1 MATKRQKSEAI
12 PVAVFQVATMP
23 EDLAASAEPTT
34 ADSAGVQRLRAAG
47 ADALDTVDLAGP
59 LPSRLNVTRDELL
72 EMVSELGHPITPQF
86 QTEAAAP
93 LAAVVDAA
101 VPPMSD
107 VLAALGWSFE
117 QHEDGWHGVHAVAQV
132 TTPGFI
138 DHDLAIQAAL
148 MLERSVTNPRVTGD
162 SWVDRL
168 RAARTVSAQDAP
180 DDPPR
185 RSTPADP
192 YWAHGPV
199 GKAAKAAH
207 LWDEPEPYTWRSRCG
222 KYTFAERKPAGEPGG
237 NRCPVCAEREH
248 ATAQPPERIPPEAQP
263 MTTETESLP
272 LNHLF
277 ARTGPERQEVRRD
290 AIVVGR
296 YQPRKTFDQAALEQ
310 LAASIRE
317 HGILNPLQ
325 VFQNERGQLELIA
338 GERRLRAAGL
348 AGLETVPVD
357 VKALTLAQIHE
368 ISLIDNLQREQL
380 SEVEEGLAYEQ
391 LISDLGVS
399 ENKLAQRLG
408 KSRGHIQQRRA
419 IAKAA
424 PEVQQALQEQRLSLT
439 QARAIALAAPGDHGV
454 QREALERV
462 TRDLKM
468 SIQVSEEDAREKTV
482 RIAATTHKK
491 ALKALG
497 WKVQIDEHSYKPPLI
512 WSKTDRPRQW
522 TGAEIISAVQEQR
535 RPTAGTP
542 VTDKPDPEDVA
553 LMNAWAGQN
562 GVVTSTCAPWVACCI
577 SAEGR
582 RTTVSEFLSADELH
596 TRCET
601 LRLRLVAPMGDRLQA
616 YGWTLQLE
624 DREGWTIT
632 HTSGYTLSAWNWTT
646 VEQRATQIEQGKIDT
661 SKPQEPRSVSKPLA
675 CVICGT
681 TEGLSWV
688 GNLRDY
694 YCQTD
699 GRKALAELEQLKVQR
714 RERTAA
720 ILEPLAAQ
728 ADVDAL
734 RLLLFWSCSGQ
745 AEYQKLLDLEGYNP
759 PERIAARLQTLDDAA
774 IRRAAA
780 QVLTARL
787 MDTFG
792 TGTGFGLLV
801 DQPAEATA

>member
-1 MATKRQKSEAI
+1 MTTKRQ
-12 PVAVFQVATMP
+12 Q
-23 EDLAASAEPTT
+23 SAP
-34 ADSAGVQRLRAAG
+34 
-47 ADALDTVDLAGP
+47 
-59 LPSRLNVTRDELL
+59 
-72 EMVSELGHPITPQF
+72 
-86 QTEAAAP
+86 AP
-93 LAAVVDAA
+93 AAVVEAA
-101 VPPMSD
+101 VPPMPD

-117 QHEDGWHGVHAVAQV
+117 QHEDGWHGIHAAAQV
-132 TTPGFI
+132 TLPGFATG
-138 DHDLAIQAAL
+138 DLAIRAAL
-148 MLERSVTNPRVTGD
+148 LLERSVTNPGVTGD
-162 SWVDRL
+162 SWVNQL
-168 RAARTVSAQDAP
+168 RATRTASPQGAP

-185 RSTPADP
+185 RSTPDP
-192 YWAHGPV
+192 YWAHGPL
-199 GKAAKAAH
+199 GKAAKAVH

-222 KYTFAERKPAGEPGG
+222 TYTFAERKPAGDPGG

-248 ATAQPPERIPPEAQP
+248 ATAQPPERTPPEVQP
-263 MTTETESLP
+263 MTAETESLP

-277 ARTGPERQEVRRD
+277 ARSGPERQEVSRD

-325 VFQNERGQLELIA
+325 VFQNELGQLELIA
-338 GERRLRAAGL
+338 GERRLRAATL
-348 AGLETVPVD
+348 AGLATVPVD

-391 LISDLGVS
+391 LIVDLGVS

-424 PEVQQALQEQRLSLT
+424 PEVQDALLGQLISLT

-454 QREALERV
+454 QLEALERV

-468 SIQVSEEDAREKTV
+468 GVNYTEERVREHTV

-497 WKVQIDEHSYKPPLI
+497 WKVQIDENSYRPPLI
-512 WSKTDRPRQW
+512 WSKTDKPRQW

-535 RPTAGTP
+535 KPTAGTP
-542 VTDKPDPEDVA
+542 VADKPHPHDVA

-562 GVVTSTCAPWVACCI
+562 GVVTSTCAPWVACSI
-577 SAEGR
+577 TTDGKRSNDSA
-582 RTTVSEFLSADELH
+582 FLSPAELH
-596 TRCET
+596 ERCET
-601 LRLRLVAPMGDRLQA
+601 IRQQLVAPVADRLHA
-616 YGWTLQLE
+616 HGWTLQLGSAQG
-624 DREGWTIT
+624 DGWLLT
-632 HTSGYTLSAWNWTT
+632 HGATGYTLTPWNWTT

-699 GRKALAELEQLKVQR
+699 GRKALADLEQLKVQR

-728 ADVDAL
+728 ADIDAL

-745 AEYQKLLDLEGYNP
+745 ADYQKLLDLEGYNP

-774 IRRAAA
+774 IRRVAA

-792 TGTGFGLLV
+792 TGTAFGLLV
-801 DQPAEATA
+801 DQPIEATA